1 MFHVKQKIFSIFFK
15 MFHVKHLLFKNVWYN
30 NIVLLHKMPLQA
42 SIFVWSITIDNRKG
56 VHNKQIMGKIVAV
69 TNQKGGV
76 GKTTTAVNLAASL
89 AYKGKRVLLIDADPQ
104 GNSTSGTGIDKSS
117 VEISLYD
124 CLVDAENIKKAI
136 LRTNQR
142 NLSVLPS
149 SSDLSAAEIEL
160 AGEENREF
168 FLKNAIDLIKK
179 DYDYIFIDSPPALG
193 MLSINIMT
201 ASDSILVPMQCEYY
215 ALEGL
220 TQLISSVR
228 TIKKQ
233 WNPKL
238 EIEGIVATM
247 FDKRLNL
254 STQVMDE
261 VKTHFPDKVYNT
273 VIPRNV
279 RLSEA
284 PSFGQPIIKYDITST
299 GAEAYFS
306 LAREF
311 IENNEKKVK

>member
-1 MFHVKQKIFSIFFK
+1 
-15 MFHVKHLLFKNVWYN
+15 
-30 NIVLLHKMPLQA
+30 
-42 SIFVWSITIDNRKG
+42 
-56 VHNKQIMGKIVAV
+56 MGKIIAV

-76 GKTTTAVNLAASL
+76 GKTTTAINLAACL

-104 GNSTSGTGIDKSS
+104 GNSTSGTGIDKNTVKSS
-117 VEISLYD
+117 IYD
-124 CLVDAENIKKAI
+124 CLIDPNNIKEAI

-160 AGEENREF
+160 ATEEKREY
-168 FLKNAIDLIKK
+168 FLKNTLKLVKD

-193 MLSINIMT
+193 MLTINIMT
-201 ASDSILVPMQCEYY
+201 ASDSVLVPIQCEYY

-220 TQLISSVR
+220 TQLISSIR

-233 WNPKL
+233 WNPNL
-238 EIEGIVATM
+238 EIEGILATM

-254 STQVMDE
+254 SVQVIEE
-261 VKTHFPDKVYNT
+261 VRKHFPDKVYRT
-273 VIPRNV
+273 AIPRNV

-299 GAEAYFS
+299 GAEAYFA

-311 IENNEKKVK
+311 MQMNEKKKR